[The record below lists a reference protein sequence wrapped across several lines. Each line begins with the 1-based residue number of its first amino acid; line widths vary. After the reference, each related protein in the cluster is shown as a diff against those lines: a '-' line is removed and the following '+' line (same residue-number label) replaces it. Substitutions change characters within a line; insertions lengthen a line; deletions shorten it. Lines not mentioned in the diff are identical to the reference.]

1 MLSARDRDNEAACL
15 AALDALEVL
24 DTAPEPEFDALTRA
38 AAMLCAAPI
47 ALISLADRGRHWLK
61 AKVGLPDLTEVP
73 RSIGLCSYAILCD
86 DLLEIPDTLRDP
98 RFADN
103 PLVTGEPG
111 VRFYAGVPLRL
122 DDGLCV
128 GTLCIIARQPRQLDE
143 TQRELLRCLAQVAS
157 RAWMYLGQL
166 PKLCVTCTPKPCP
179 SA

>member
-86 DLLEIPDTLRDP
+86 DLLEIP
-98 RFADN
+98 
-103 PLVTGEPG
+103 
-111 VRFYAGVPLRL
+111 
-122 DDGLCV
+122 
-128 GTLCIIARQPRQLDE
+128 
-143 TQRELLRCLAQVAS
+143 
-157 RAWMYLGQL
+157 
-166 PKLCVTCTPKPCP
+166 
-179 SA
+179 